1 MSGVGGAGAPRRHL
15 PTDLRRR
22 PLSARCAEVSSTP
35 TPTELTSMYHTYM
48 YDTSTFYGRERHL
61 QHVRRMLARIAAER
75 RGQIL
80 AVRGS
85 RQAGKSRLFT
95 EIVETSGLPHIFF
108 SAVRGASPPAQ
119 LHALVADAASASK
132 PLPDIDA
139 LLATPPPTWADAFRR
154 IALAV
159 RDTPSIVVLDEFPWA
174 AATDRTLESVLA
186 NVWDRQL
193 QHSPVLWVLI
203 GSDMTTMERLT
214 EHDRP
219 LYGRAGSF
227 LVQPFDPAEC
237 AEAFGGAADLD
248 AAGAMRAFDG
258 YLVTGGYPRLT
269 LRCARFGSV
278 EDFVA
283 DQLQDENNDLAV
295 IAERSLDA
303 EFGAGDQARRVLSA
317 IGGAELGPTTF
328 SQVVGRLPE
337 EGTAAQTATSRA
349 VKLLSASK
357 GVIAVERP
365 LGAGRG
371 SKLRRYRIPDSYL
384 RFWFRFVEHHIPT
397 IARGRADIAVAAFRR
412 DWTAWRDDAI
422 GPVVREA
429 VLRLAA
435 DGGPL
440 EGVEQVGNW
449 WTRDNG
455 FEFDVVGADRAARR
469 VAVVGSVK
477 WREQA
482 SFSAADVERLAQARA
497 VVPGATRAR
506 LLVVCPAGVTNGA
519 RADITLGPTDLLSAW
534 TPR

>member
-1 MSGVGGAGAPRRHL
+1 
-15 PTDLRRR
+15 
-22 PLSARCAEVSSTP
+22 
-35 TPTELTSMYHTYM
+35 M
-48 YDTSTFYGRERHL
+48 YDTGTFYGRERHL
-61 QHVRRMLARIAAER
+61 THIRGILARIAAER
-75 RGQIL
+75 RGQML
-80 AVRGS
+80 AVRGR

-95 EIVETSGLPHIFF
+95 EIVETSGLPHLYF
-108 SAVRGASPPAQ
+108 SAVRGASTPAQ
-119 LHALVADAASASK
+119 LHALVADAAAAGK
-132 PLPDIDA
+132 PVPDIDA

-159 RDTPSIVVLDEFPWA
+159 RDAPSIVVFDEFPWA
-174 AATDRTLESVLA
+174 TATDRALEDVLQ

-203 GSDMTTMERLT
+203 GSDLTAMERLT
-214 EHDRP
+214 DHDRP
-219 LYGRAGSF
+219 LYGRAEGF

-237 AEAFGGAADLD
+237 AEALGGRENID
-248 AAGAMRAFDG
+248 ARGAMRAFDG
-258 YLVTGGYPRLT
+258 HLVTGGYPRLI
-269 LRCARFGSV
+269 LRCAKFGSV
-278 EDFVA
+278 EEFVV

-317 IGGAELGPTTF
+317 IGGSELGPTTF

-384 RFWFRFVEHHIPT
+384 RFWFRFVERHIPNIT
-397 IARGRADIAVAAFRR
+397 RGRADIAVAAFKR
-412 DWTAWRDDAI
+412 DWATWRDDAI

-440 EGVEQVGNW
+440 DGVEQVGNW
-449 WTRDNG
+449 WTRDSN

-469 VAVVGSVK
+469 VAVVGAVK
-477 WREQA
+477 WREHA
-482 SFSAADVERLAQARA
+482 SFTATELDRLKQARA
-497 VVPGATRAR
+497 IVPGASRAR
-506 LLVVCPAGVTNGA
+506 LLAVCPAGVANGV
-519 RADITLGPTDLLSAW
+519 RPDFTLAPTDMLPAW